1 MTGRRATSSR
11 SDALPVEGAELGT
24 IEYGGPGAWPSM
36 RAGAARPLL
45 RASQRN
51 PPIFRLLPTY
61 NAARRSFE
69 AMRARPQGEASE
81 IAMHAESPEDICRL
95 FQSCMARGDIEAI
108 LGLYDAEIAFVN
120 EAGVVKSGLRELRA
134 ELAPLAAATPRFDFE
149 VKQVARSG
157 DIALMHTWWTVSSSA
172 HEPRSVHAIEVAR

>member
-1 MTGRRATSSR
+1 
-11 SDALPVEGAELGT
+11 
-24 IEYGGPGAWPSM
+24 
-36 RAGAARPLL
+36 
-45 RASQRN
+45 
-51 PPIFRLLPTY
+51 
-61 NAARRSFE
+61 
-69 AMRARPQGEASE
+69 
-81 IAMHAESPEDICRL
+81 MHAESPEDICRL

-157 DIALMHTWWTVSSSA
+157 DIALMHTWWMVSSNGR
-172 HEPRSVHAIEVAR
+172 EPRSVHAIEVARRQPDGAWRWIIGDPFTVARLSRTRMS